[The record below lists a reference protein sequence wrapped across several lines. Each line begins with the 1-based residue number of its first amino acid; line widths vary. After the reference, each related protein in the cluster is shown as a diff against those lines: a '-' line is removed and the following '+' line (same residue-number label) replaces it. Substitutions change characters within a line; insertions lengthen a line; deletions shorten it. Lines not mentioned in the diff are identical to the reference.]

1 MIHSNYLNLLNIMST
16 RNKGFWRLDAISRL
30 SKRINEGQSHLK
42 FLKNL
47 ITRHEK
53 QNHSH
58 SFLQINSVK
67 TLNKRSNT
75 TEKGRSKSSQT
86 FFVTQIPKSS
96 KRFDKYNDK
105 LFMNEY
111 EENMYNPIELYPFEI
126 KYTRQRD
133 ENQKYFNVQE
143 IKKEIEKNYNYIRS
157 QQIKNRPFTSSYK
170 NTIDQNLFSY
180 EHKNK
185 SLNINNY
192 YLNNRTMSKKRKRDY
207 KINFIN
213 NKYINLNSSINQ
225 NWNNYQQ
232 KKRTISAYLKNKIS
246 SDIFGEEN
254 ELFEKIK
261 KNRALL
267 NKLLKK
273 TKMINNYSTMTDN
286 DNDSNVF
293 NQKNG
298 LNNNINKEETNKNN
312 LNSIDNEKNINT
324 NFIDD
329 KKYKNF
335 GRKIKSAKINKNIIL
350 KHNNND
356 FKHNIFSNIKQNYKN
371 KNFNSLFVQ
380 SEKNR
385 DLIKKK
391 SKVVKVI

>member
-298 LNNNINKEETNKNN
+298 LNNNINKLETNKNN